1 MEQLIF
7 MRFLE
12 QNAIYTLMK
21 HLTGLF
27 FLFFWVIILSCSCT
41 SQPTTPSGVE
51 ITYFDLDTF
60 FLQEMERLKAL
71 QIKISKAVKIG
82 DLLEEKVQD
91 SLVNLEQEFKL
102 FTVHNINK
110 SSMIGKYKVDTIQ
123 NDQATLDTIRYVTMD
138 KKLLTKML
146 LVLFDTTKR
155 VQQIEI
161 ESASNSLLMN
171 TESRAFYNSNSGYE
185 IKSYQHLLLLG
196 RQVFEMK
203 VDFIK

>member
-27 FLFFWVIILSCSCT
+27 FLFFWVIILCCSCT